1 MFLNKSNIRE
11 YKLVVVGGGG
21 VGKSALTIQLVHSHF
36 VDEYDPT
43 IEDSYRKQAVIDGK
57 VVIMD
62 ILDTA
67 GQEEYS
73 AMREQ
78 YMRTGEGF
86 LLVYSVTSRTSFEE
100 LMTFYQQIQRV
111 KDADYVPVVV
121 VGNKSDLED
130 ERQVSYEEGMY
141 LAKQMNAPFLETSA
155 KQAINVDEAFYTLVR
170 LARDNGGIYN
180 RNMDNLVDG
189 TAGVNPNSYE
199 DGGYNNNNNNNF
211 NNDDLGGGDRFRQDY
226 AQDQNQMQPTYMQQQ
241 QQGNN
246 INPNDRVG
254 DNYNNNYGD
263 EMGQYQG
270 GNNFQQGQQGYDN
283 RMNQYGGV
291 NTAYGEESGGVKGP
305 YQGQNMNANVNVNN
319 PNYDNNRMDRNSNN
333 NNYNNATPSG
343 SYNRPSDMGGNYNT
357 GMDND
362 YNYNRNNMNQ
372 GYNQNVGAGT
382 NGGRN
387 DYGSNEPQ
395 QKQSGGGERR
405 HGENAHARKSSQG
418 KAARK
423 DQSAAR
429 PPASQEPP
437 SSGGGGCCTIM

>member
-199 DGGYNNNNNNNF
+199 DGGYNNNF
-211 NNDDLGGGDRFRQDY
+211 NNDDLSGGDRFRQDY
-226 AQDQNQMQPTYMQQQ
+226 TQDQNQMMQPTYMQQQ

-270 GNNFQQGQQGYDN
+270 GNNFQQGQQGYDSG
-283 RMNQYGGV
+283 MNQFGGV
-291 NTAYGEESGGVKGP
+291 NTAPGEDGVYGGGNLGVKGP
-305 YQGQNMNANVNVNN
+305 YQGQNMNDNVNMNDS
-319 PNYDNNRMDRNSNN
+319 NYDSSRMDRNNA
-333 NNYNNATPSG
+333 NNAMPSDN
-343 SYNRPSDMGGNYNT
+343 YNRPNDMGGNYDT

-372 GYNQNVGAGT
+372 DQRQNVPAGT
-382 NGGRN
+382 N
-387 DYGSNEPQ
+387 EPP
-395 QKQSGGGERR
+395 QKQSGGGDQRR
-405 HGENAHARKSSQG
+405 RESAHARKSSQG
-418 KAARK
+418 KAARM

-429 PPASQEPP
+429 PPASQESP